1 MKISK
6 EVLDVWVLIPT
17 IVVDFDYKEFGI
29 SWLKW
34 MCVIAF

>member
-17 IVVDFDYKEFGI
+17 IVVDFHCKEFGI
-29 SWLKW
+29 TWLKW
-34 MCVIAF
+34 MYDIVF